1 MKAEFALVMAGAA
14 AAHQAAAASR
24 QGNGQQRADRTR
36 RTTAGPQRAQQGATA
51 AAADAPAALQTLS
64 RLQHLADASPQVAQ
78 LRRLQ
83 ALADGRFAP
92 VAQLAGD
99 PEEEVLVQGKFA
111 TAQRQPQLQQA
122 PRANNTGLPDKLKSG
137 IESLSGLSMDHVRV
151 HYNSSQPAQL
161 NALAYAQGSDIHLAP
176 GQEQHLPH
184 EAWHVVQQAQGRVRP
199 TLQMNEGVQ
208 VNDDVGLEREAD
220 VMGTKALGGGHRA
233 DEPHRSISL
242 SIETAQKTEGGT
254 TNSPDLSVASNHSDV
269 LTNCRGSAQRG
280 ENEVQRIADQRPE
293 AALQRQVQAWGDGSE
308 RVGQLRAWQGVAEVR
323 VVGGKR
329 QDFTPGCAMTP
340 GYAMGEKASQ
350 IWHHEAP
357 TAGTG
362 EERGPAAQRIAH
374 SGEESQGR
382 GAPERKG
389 CLNFLSAV
397 NLQKALAGGR
407 VAQCALKSEGKNP
420 QSNAGHEAGL
430 KAPELL
436 TVIQAASFD
445 TGSHMSAGGVAQ
457 ATVLPVAAN
466 GPVAV
471 IQRGRKGGSKKQNK
485 GRGPKSR
492 QQIGPSRPEKG
503 MESADEFNE
512 DDDVSHYVM
521 AEEGAELGKYEEEY
535 ESPVLFWRGDDRGPD
550 AVFETGFTTKRERD
564 KEVKGGANKIIW
576 RSGGSTDDILPASA
590 VCLAKDV
597 RGSAFFPLTGA
608 PAFYMYAV
616 GKTRAVNTFKA
627 QQRADQAE
635 TGSHDFRQ
643 EGRYGYDPNYSES
656 DKASAVWQFQE
667 YAAHRVR
674 SDEILACFEVTRRTL
689 VPANGNDN
697 VAIAGIQ
704 FKLEFVKDGPI
715 YDVRRT
721 NKALFKQLTALQEKA
736 KSESAKYEN
745 YYPDEQRFLSYMGIV
760 APKDS
765 DDMPQNLGEAKNKV
779 KQIQPIVVQE
789 KPAPES
795 VGGTLT
801 VQKQDDHKLIHKTQ
815 HHHTTSLANRS
826 SEFFMQLKQMR
837 ASSMAM
843 GERQGS
849 EQPYQLASRDARV
862 QWAITH
868 LVMAKDDSLFGD
880 RDDWQSREVPA
891 QDFGELSQGQK
902 LIVDDEAVFMS
913 RRGANQENP
922 FRRQHDKDTD
932 ELKHKWLKVIAIGLP
947 GGFLQAP
954 DDTYV
959 RAETVQVLGQE
970 KPPARRIA
978 LRSHGETEVDAV
990 SEGIGAIHRAWQAA
1004 ASKRRRST
1012 ARVTMDFA
1020 GQETEDGNEI
1030 TSGWNWD
1037 KHDEGTNVSGD
1048 MKDSKER
1055 EKFEEVHEQHVLSAH
1070 YDEAHDEQPI
1080 AYMVLEVRTYEGS
1093 RFMYIRWLIGH
1104 PEKGGG
1110 GSQLVNEAIE
1120 RFKNSGLSELRVDSA
1135 FSAVGW
1141 YESLGFQKVVPEKSV
1156 AIKGVGYADTELV
1169 YRSE

>member
-1 MKAEFALVMAGAA
+1 M
-14 AAHQAAAASR
+14 
-24 QGNGQQRADRTR
+24 
-36 RTTAGPQRAQQGATA
+36 
-51 AAADAPAALQTLS
+51 
-64 RLQHLADASPQVAQ
+64 
-78 LRRLQ
+78 
-83 ALADGRFAP
+83 
-92 VAQLAGD
+92 
-99 PEEEVLVQGKFA
+99 
-111 TAQRQPQLQQA
+111 
-122 PRANNTGLPDKLKSG
+122 
-137 IESLSGLSMDHVRV
+137 
-151 HYNSSQPAQL
+151 
-161 NALAYAQGSDIHLAP
+161 
-176 GQEQHLPH
+176 
-184 EAWHVVQQAQGRVRP
+184 
-199 TLQMNEGVQ
+199 
-208 VNDDVGLEREAD
+208 
-220 VMGTKALGGGHRA
+220 
-233 DEPHRSISL
+233 
-242 SIETAQKTEGGT
+242 
-254 TNSPDLSVASNHSDV
+254 
-269 LTNCRGSAQRG
+269 
-280 ENEVQRIADQRPE
+280 
-293 AALQRQVQAWGDGSE
+293 
-308 RVGQLRAWQGVAEVR
+308 
-323 VVGGKR
+323 VGGKR
-329 QDFTPGCAMTP
+329 QDLTP

-357 TAGTG
+357 TAGTR
-362 EERGPAAQRIAH
+362 EERGPAAQWIAH
-374 SGEESQGR
+374 SREESQGR

-397 NLQKALAGGR
+397 NLQKTLAGGR
-407 VAQCALKSEGKNP
+407 GGQCALKSEGKNP

-430 KAPELL
+430 KAPELV

-457 ATVLPVAAN
+457 ATVLPVVAN

-471 IQRGRKGGSKKQNK
+471 IQRGKKGGSKKQNK
-485 GRGPKSR
+485 GRSPKSR
-492 QQIGPSRPEKG
+492 QQIGPSRPGKV

-512 DDDVSHYVM
+512 DDGVSHYVI

-627 QQRADQAE
+627 QQRAEQAE

-643 EGRYGYDPNYSES
+643 EGRYGYDPEYSES

-689 VPANGNDN
+689 VTPNGNDN

-704 FKLEFVKDGPI
+704 FKLKFVKHGPI

-745 YYPDEQRFLSYMGIV
+745 YYPDKQKFLSYMGIV

-765 DDMPQNLGEAKNKV
+765 DDMPQNLGEAKSKV

-801 VQKQDDHKLIHKTQ
+801 VQKQDDHKPTHKTQ
-815 HHHTTSLANRS
+815 HIHTTSLANRS
-826 SEFFMQLKQMR
+826 SEFFMQLKHMR

-843 GERQGS
+843 GERQGR
-849 EQPYQLASRDARV
+849 EQPYQLASRNARV

-880 RDDWQSREVPA
+880 TDDWQSREVPA
-891 QDFGELSQGQK
+891 KDFGELSHGQQ
-902 LIVDDEAVFMS
+902 LTVDDEAVFMS

-922 FRRQHDKDTD
+922 HRRQHDKDTD
-932 ELKHKWLKVIAIGLP
+932 ELKHKWLKVIAIGVRGVYYP
-947 GGFLQAP
+947 AQ
-954 DDTYV
+954 DNIYV

-970 KPPARRIA
+970 KPKARVIA
-978 LRSHGETEVDAV
+978 LRSHGETEVGAV
-990 SEGIGAIHRAWQAA
+990 SKGIGAIHLAWQAA

-1020 GQETEDGNEI
+1020 GEKTEDGNEI

-1048 MKDSKER
+1048 MKDSKEL
-1055 EKFEEVHEQHVLSAH
+1055 EKFEEVSEQHVLSAH
-1070 YDEAHDEQPI
+1070 YDKAHDEQPI
-1080 AYMVLEVRTYEGS
+1080 AYMVLEVRTDEES
-1093 RFMYIRWLIGH
+1093 QFMYIRWLIGH

-1110 GSQLVNEAIE
+1110 GSKLVNEAIA
-1120 RFKNSGLSELRVDSA
+1120 RFKRSPRFVSELRVDSA

-1141 YESLGFQKVVPEKSV
+1141 YESLGFQKVDPKKSV

-1169 YRSE
+1169 YRREETKRKLGE